1 MINELVKEKKQ
12 KLPQVSASLSVEVYD
27 LIKELAERERR
38 SISSMTAILLEKG
51 FKDKTRRR

>member
-1 MINELVKEKKQ
+1 MINELVKERKQ
-12 KLPQVSASLSVEVYD
+12 KLPQVSASLSVEVYE